1 MRDLVF
7 IGFIAA
13 LLLLAVR
20 RPFLFALAYIYVDTV
35 SPQRLS
41 YHLLNSIP
49 LSMIVAVLA
58 VAGWAVADP
67 KDRMAF
73 SARQG
78 LIIALLAYAGMT
90 TLYADF
96 PVDAAEK

>member
-7 IGFIAA
+7 IGFLAA
-13 LLLLAVR
+13 LMLLAVR
-20 RPFLFALAYIYVDTV
+20 RPFLFTLAYIYVDTV

-58 VAGWAVADP
+58 VVGWLISDP
-67 KDRMAF
+67 KERMNF
-73 SARQG
+73 TARQG
-78 LIIALLAYAGMT
+78 LIILLLA
-90 TLYADF
+90 
-96 PVDAAEK
+96 

>member
-1 MRDLVF
+1 MRTAGLARSAGGPARMRDLVF

-49 LSMIVAVLA
+49 LSMIVAALA
-58 VAGWAVADP
+58 IGGWLVADR
-67 KDRMAF
+67 KDQLSF

-78 LIIALLAYAGMT
+78 LIILLLA
-90 TLYADF
+90 
-96 PVDAAEK
+96 